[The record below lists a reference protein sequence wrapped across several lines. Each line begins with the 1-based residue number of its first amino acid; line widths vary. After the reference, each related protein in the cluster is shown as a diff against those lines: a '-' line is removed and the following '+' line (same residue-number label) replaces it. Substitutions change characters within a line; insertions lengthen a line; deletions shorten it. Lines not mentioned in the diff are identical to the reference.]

1 MITKNTI
8 ISKWHTTELL
18 LRVGGYLFSARK
30 WFTGPLINLSEEEQG
45 HTNLEKDKKEFQ
57 SHNDIEGSSEKVETS
72 TIDTKQ
78 KESNRVEVSEVED
91 VPQ

>member
-1 MITKNTI
+1 L
-8 ISKWHTTELL
+8 SCHS
-18 LRVGGYLFSARK
+18 VGGYLFSARK

-57 SHNDIEGSSEKVETS
+57 SHDDIEGNSEKVETS

-78 KESNRVEVSEVED
+78 KENGRVEVSQVENAS
-91 VPQ
+91 Q